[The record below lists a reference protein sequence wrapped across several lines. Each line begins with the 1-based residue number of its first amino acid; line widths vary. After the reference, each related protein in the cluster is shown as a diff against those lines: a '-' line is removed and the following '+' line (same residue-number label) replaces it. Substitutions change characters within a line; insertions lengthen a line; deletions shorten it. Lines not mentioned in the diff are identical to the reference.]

1 MATNAPVEAK
11 VNAAT
16 TATLLVSLVLAV
28 LNDLRDDA
36 SLLAPLPGWL
46 QAVLIAVV
54 PPAVT
59 FLSGWQA
66 RHTPRGPSAL

>member
-1 MATNAPVEAK
+1 MAQSPPIEAK
-11 VNAAT
+11 VKAAT

-46 QAVLIAVV
+46 QAIVIALV
-54 PPAVT
+54 PPAIT
-59 FLSGWQA
+59 FFSGWQA
-66 RHTPRGPSAL
+66 RHTSRISQ

>member
-1 MATNAPVEAK
+1 MAQSPPVEAK
-11 VNAAT
+11 VKAAT

-28 LNDLRDDA
+28 LNDVRDDA
-36 SLLAPLPGWL
+36 SLLAPLPDLL
-46 QAVLIAVV
+46 QAIVIALV

-66 RHTPRGPSAL
+66 RHTSRISQL

>member
-1 MATNAPVEAK
+1 MSTNAPLEAK
-11 VNAAT
+11 VKAAAI
-16 TATLLVSLVLAV
+16 ATLLVSLVLAV

-46 QAVLIAVV
+46 QAVVIALV

-66 RHTPRGPSAL
+66 RHTARIGLNQ

>member
-1 MATNAPVEAK
+1 MATNPPVEAK
-11 VNAAT
+11 VKAAT

-28 LNDLRDDA
+28 LNDVRDDA

-46 QAVLIAVV
+46 QAIVIALV

-66 RHTPRGPSAL
+66 RHTSRISQL